1 MSNKQGK
8 NWFRFGWHPA
18 EEELLLF
25 LDGEASERQAGK
37 VRAHLERCWACRNR
51 RDKFDRAIVA
61 FMDFCE
67 AETGTDSSLPPRA
80 SLEFAERLRL
90 AASADPESSLLSR
103 WAMTLRWQFAQ
114 RRVAVAAIACLL
126 IIASLAVIFR
136 RAERTVSAQEL
147 LQRTAQAE
155 TLSLRRVGDPVV
167 YRKLQ
172 VKRVGTSDAV
182 VWESWSD
189 AERKQ
194 FRQRVADKQGLRF
207 LRAGETAAPALLAE
221 LEKVLGANHF
231 DAQRPL
237 SAAAFAE
244 WRQAIQPKTELVS
257 QQEDKLTLTT
267 IVEPR
272 QAPNTIREASLT
284 VRESDWHAVSLVLY
298 VQGERET
305 RAYEILET
313 AYEVLPLQALT
324 VFSDLP
330 PALLASPATAKPF
343 VSRPIATPVA
353 AAALKPLPAE
363 AELKDAEVAALYT
376 LHQLK
381 ADLGEQIE
389 VVREAGRQITVRGLV
404 ETEARKQQLN
414 EALRAVPLVIPNLQT
429 IEEAAR
435 QLAAKTPAGGAE
447 TNTFAAPEIPA
458 SAANAASVNPFQQAL
473 EKYFIERGNER
484 RNAALKAAQLSD
496 AVVSETAAALS
507 EAWALR
513 RLAERFNPEQ
523 EDEFTAPNR
532 QRIMDPRILE
542 MMRNH
547 LARLQAQRRSLHA
560 QLNPVLSMI
569 AGGIAGGITGAVT
582 PPAAGSASH
591 RQADVRQLFQ
601 AVGQFAQLS
610 NSLFAGKSGDSPQQ
624 AARSTLAALTQ
635 WEGALRTFEQALSK

>member
-67 AETGTDSSLPPRA
+67 AETGSDSSLPPRA

-90 AASADPESSLLSR
+90 AASAEPGSSLLSR

-114 RRVAVAAIACLL
+114 RRMAVAAIACLL
-126 IIASLAVIFR
+126 VIASLAIIFR

-155 TLSLRRVGDPVV
+155 TLSLRRVGEPVV

-207 LRAGETAAPALLAE
+207 LRADETAAPALLAE

-244 WRQAIQPKTELVS
+244 WRQSIQPKAELVS

-267 IVEPR
+267 IVGPQ

-284 VRESDWHAVSLVLY
+284 VRESDWHAVALVLN

-330 PALLASPATAKPF
+330 PAPLASAVMAKTS
-343 VSRPIATPVA
+343 VSRPTATPVIP
-353 AAALKPLPAE
+353 AALKPLPAE
-363 AELKDAEVAALYT
+363 AELPAEADLKDAEVAALYT

-389 VVREAGRQITVRGLV
+389 VVREADRQITVRGLV
-404 ETEARKQQLN
+404 ETEARKQQLT
-414 EALRAVPLVIPNLQT
+414 EALRAVPLVIPHLQT

-435 QLAAKTPAGGAE
+435 QLAAKTPANAAE
-447 TNTFAAPEIPA
+447 INTFAAPEISA
-458 SAANAASVNPFQQAL
+458 STAKAASVNPFQQSL
-473 EKYFIERGNER
+473 ETYFVERGSER
-484 RNAALKAAQLSD
+484 RKAALKAAQLSD
-496 AVVSETAAALS
+496 AIVSETAAALS

-513 RLAERFNPEQ
+513 RLAERFKPEQ
-523 EDEFTAPNR
+523 EDDFTAPNR
-532 QRIMDPRILE
+532 QRVLDQRILE

-547 LARLQAQRRSLHA
+547 LARLQVQRRSLHA
-560 QLNPVLSMI
+560 QLDPVLS
-569 AGGIAGGITGAVT
+569 ALAGAVA
-582 PPAAGSASH
+582 PPAAGSAGH
-591 RQADVRQLFQ
+591 RQARALQLFR
-601 AVGQFAQLS
+601 AVEQFAHLS
-610 NSLFAGKSGDSPQQ
+610 NGLFAGKGGDSPQQ
-624 AARSTLAALTQ
+624 AARSTLAALAQ

>member
-37 VRAHLERCWACRNR
+37 MRAHLERCWACRNR

-67 AETGTDSSLPPRA
+67 AETGSGSSLPPRA
-80 SLEFAERLRL
+80 SLEFAERLRV
-90 AASADPESSLLSR
+90 AASAEPGSSLLSR

-194 FRQRVADKQGLRF
+194 FRQRVADNRGLRF
-207 LRAGETAAPALLAE
+207 LRANETDAPALLAE
-221 LEKVLGANHF
+221 LEDVFRANHF
-231 DAQRPL
+231 DVQRPL

-244 WRQAIQPKTELVS
+244 WRQSIRTKTELVS
-257 QQEDKLTLTT
+257 RQADSLTLTT
-267 IVEPR
+267 IAEPSH
-272 QAPNTIREASLT
+272 APKTIWEASLV
-284 VRESDWHAVSLVLY
+284 VRESDWHAVALHLNVQVN

-330 PALLASPATAKPF
+330 PTPLMTPASARPP
-343 VSRPIATPVA
+343 VSLPTETPIV
-353 AAALKPLPAE
+353 AAALKPVPTE

-389 VVREAGRQITVRGLV
+389 VVREADRQITVRGLV

-429 IEEAAR
+429 VEEAAR
-435 QLAAKTPAGGAE
+435 QQAAETPADRAE
-447 TNTFAAPEIPA
+447 TNTLAALEISA
-458 SAANAASVNPFQQAL
+458 SAANAASVNPFQQYL
-473 EKYFIERGNER
+473 ETYFVERGNER
-484 RNAALKAAQLSD
+484 QNAALKAAQLSD

-513 RLAERFNPEQ
+513 RLAERFKPEQ
-523 EDEFTAPNR
+523 EGEFAAPNR
-532 QRIMDPRILE
+532 QRILE
-542 MMRNH
+542 IMRNH
-547 LARLQAQRRSLHA
+547 LARLQTHRRSLHA
-560 QLNPVLSMI
+560 QLNPVLSTI
-569 AGGIAGGITGAVT
+569 AGGIAGAVA
-582 PPAAGSASH
+582 PPAASSAGQ
-591 RQADVRQLFQ
+591 RQAEALQLFR

-610 NSLFAGKSGDSPQQ
+610 NSLFAGKGGDSPQQ
-624 AARSTLAALTQ
+624 AARSALAALAQ
-635 WEGALRTFEQALSK
+635 WEGALQRFEQALSR